1 MNTRSS
7 SNHLV
12 RRHAFVR
19 GLRDDQIARLA
30 ALGSAVVFDP
40 DDVILR
46 DGQRSDSFYL
56 IVDGS
61 VAVEL
66 KHQAFV
72 VCVQALGP
80 NDVFGW
86 SSLLEHQDTVFS
98 VRAREKTIAVR
109 FDGADLAEAFQADA
123 ELGVEFLRRT
133 LKVVAG
139 RVKATEEKFAE
150 MCGVR
155 L

>member
-1 MNTRSS
+1 MGAT
-7 SNHLV
+7 
-12 RRHAFVR
+12 A
-19 GLRDDQIARLA
+19 
-30 ALGSAVVFDP
+30 VFDR

-46 DGQRSDSFYL
+46 DGQRSQSFYL

-66 KHQAFV
+66 NHQAFI

-80 NDVFGW
+80 DEVFGW
-86 SSLLEHQDTVFS
+86 SALLEHQDTVFQ
-98 VRAREKTIAVR
+98 VRARERTIVVR
-109 FDGADLAEAFQADA
+109 FDGADLSEAFHADPK
-123 ELGVEFLRRT
+123 LGVEFLRRT

-139 RVKATEEKFAE
+139 RVKATEVKFAE